1 MYLVVDFRY
10 LGRHINFE
18 MNNDEHMSSLKSSF
32 SNLLSDIDA
41 LPILPQNKLRLYQT
55 YLLSKASWD
64 FTVSNIS
71 KTWVVQN
78 LDNIVSRYIR
88 EWLELPISA
97 TLSGLILSKNQ
108 FGLSLQLPSMKF
120 LQCQA
125 VQCNILKS
133 SLNKNTRSLWK
144 TTCEG
149 SNVQYDLYRNT
160 KEVLKAV
167 QTEHSKRLQQELTL
181 QGAILSALI
190 DNSLKVANSIW
201 SDVRSNMPCNIF
213 NFTVQYL
220 SNSLATCKNL
230 AK

>member
-108 FGLSLQLPSMKF
+108 F
-120 LQCQA
+120 
-125 VQCNILKS
+125 
-133 SLNKNTRSLWK
+133 
-144 TTCEG
+144 
-149 SNVQYDLYRNT
+149 
-160 KEVLKAV
+160 
-167 QTEHSKRLQQELTL
+167 
-181 QGAILSALI
+181 
-190 DNSLKVANSIW
+190 
-201 SDVRSNMPCNIF
+201 
-213 NFTVQYL
+213 
-220 SNSLATCKNL
+220 
-230 AK
+230 